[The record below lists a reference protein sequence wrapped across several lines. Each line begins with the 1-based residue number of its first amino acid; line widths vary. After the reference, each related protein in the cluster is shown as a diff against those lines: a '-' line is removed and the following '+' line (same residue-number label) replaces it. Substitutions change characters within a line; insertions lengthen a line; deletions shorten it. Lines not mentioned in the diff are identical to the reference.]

1 MPTRTPAFFSAVLIS
16 ALLISSSAF
25 AHTDGVAQ
33 SGFWSGLSHPISG
46 WDHVA
51 AMVAVG
57 LWGAFLGQPAIWLLP
72 VVFPMVMALGSA
84 FGVIGIPIGGIE
96 IGIALSAVVLGTAIL
111 LQLRAPFWLAAIIV
125 GIFAIFH
132 GYAHGAELP
141 EAANPLAFAV
151 GFVVATGLLHLAGIG
166 LGTFIRW
173 PAGRVG
179 VRATGGAIALIGVAY
194 LTGAI

>member
-1 MPTRTPAFFSAVLIS
+1 MILASVVILGLAV
-16 ALLISSSAF
+16 ALAVRADPRVF
-25 AHTDGVAQ
+25 AAVA
-33 SGFWSGLSHPISG
+33 GCF
-46 WDHVA
+46 
-51 AMVAVG
+51 
-57 LWGAFLGQPAIWLLP
+57 
-72 VVFPMVMALGSA
+72 AL
-84 FGVIGIPIGGIE
+84 
-96 IGIALSAVVLGTAIL
+96 
-111 LQLRAPFWLAAIIV
+111 
-125 GIFAIFH
+125 FH